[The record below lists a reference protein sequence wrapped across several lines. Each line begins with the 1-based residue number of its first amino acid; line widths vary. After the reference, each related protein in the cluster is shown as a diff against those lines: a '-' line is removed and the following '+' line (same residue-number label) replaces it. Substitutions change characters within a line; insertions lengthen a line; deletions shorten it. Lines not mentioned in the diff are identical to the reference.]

1 MNDPVN
7 PSSRP
12 VKDSSPLA
20 NPKSRSLKDSSA
32 LANPNARP
40 LNDLRSFASGELK
53 MHAEAQAASRREGN
67 HAKEPVGIQRTTT
80 EMPALRGFT
89 DPPQKARRQ
98 KNLPPPDGGKPFA
111 FALGKAD
118 DGATI
123 WWGMLAAKLQILNFT
138 REDGF
143 LTSVTQPPI
152 LKTDFYPVSGIDAD
166 TTKPTHLGFWGDVYV
181 YWEADDSGTI
191 SIVEIRG
198 PEAPDGEDIGELE
211 PDLTREITSGKY
223 FVKIG
228 TVPENGDIDQQ
239 ISSDIPWFVTIAK
252 GTDTSG
258 SDSTPSEESNPS
270 SAVSSAVSSGIG
282 SSKDTAVVL
291 GPNGTKVKWYAME
304 SSEVLFFDFQEF
316 QVGHGTTRVEIDP
329 VVLFGI
335 EKETARAW
343 GSPDVGNVNVTVE
356 GDHIVVRPRF
366 SKRHR
371 QQAVQVMLKGVRR
384 GFKDIR
390 NAHASYDDLVDNECR
405 LNPRMTRKQIVEQ
418 LAKEGVVE

>member
-1 MNDPVN
+1 MTEPVN
-7 PSSRP
+7 PNSRP
-12 VKDSSPLA
+12 
-20 NPKSRSLKDSSA
+20 LKDSSVQ
-32 LANPNARP
+32 ANPNSRP
-40 LNDLRSFASGELK
+40 LKDLRDFASRELLR
-53 MHAEAQAASRREGN
+53 HGEAQAESRREGN
-67 HAKEPVGIQRTTT
+67 HAKESAGIQRTFT
-80 EMPALRGFT
+80 EMPALKGFT
-89 DPPQKARRQ
+89 DPPFKARRQ
-98 KNLPPPDGGKPFA
+98 KNLPPPGGGKPFA
-111 FALGKAD
+111 FALGRTN

-123 WWGMLAAKLQILNFT
+123 WWGVLLAKVTSVFCT

-143 LTSVTQPPI
+143 ITTITQPPI
-152 LKTDFYPVSGIDAD
+152 QTTDSYPVGNPDAD
-166 TTKPTHLGFWGDVYV
+166 TTKPIQLDWFGAVYL
-181 YWEADDSGTI
+181 YWEADENGAI
-191 SIVEIRG
+191 SAVEIKG
-198 PEAPDGEDIGELE
+198 PDVPDGQDIGEL
-211 PDLTREITSGKY
+211 PADLVRETTTGKY
-223 FVKIG
+223 YVQIG
-228 TVPENGDIDQQ
+228 TVPEEGPIDQQ
-239 ISSDIPWFVTIAK
+239 ISSDVPWFPTIFK
-252 GTDTSG
+252 GENSNNGSSG
-258 SDSTPSEESNPS
+258 SDD
-270 SAVSSAVSSGIG
+270 SAPSSAVSSGIG

-304 SSEVLFFDFQEF
+304 ASEVLFFDFQEF
-316 QVGHGTTRVEIDP
+316 HVGHRTTRIEIDP

-335 EKETARAW
+335 EKGTARAW

>member
-1 MNDPVN
+1 
-7 PSSRP
+7 
-12 VKDSSPLA
+12 
-20 NPKSRSLKDSSA
+20 
-32 LANPNARP
+32 
-40 LNDLRSFASGELK
+40 
-53 MHAEAQAASRREGN
+53 
-67 HAKEPVGIQRTTT
+67 
-80 EMPALRGFT
+80 MPALKGFT
-89 DPPQKARRQ
+89 DPPFKARRQ
-98 KNLPPPDGGKPFA
+98 KNLPPPGGGKPFA

-123 WWGMLAAKLQILNFT
+123 WWGMLAAKVQIINFT

-152 LKTDFYPVSGIDAD
+152 YKTDFYPVSGIDTD
-166 TTKPTHLGFWGDVYV
+166 TTKPTKLGFWGDVYV
-181 YWEADDSGTI
+181 YWEADESGFI
-191 SIVEIRG
+191 SVVEIRG
-198 PEAPDGEDIGELE
+198 PDAPDGEEIGEME
-211 PDLTREITSGKY
+211 ADFSREVTSGKY

-228 TVPENGDIDQQ
+228 TVPKTGDINQQ
-239 ISSDIPWFVTIAK
+239 ISSDIPWFATVVK
-252 GTDTSG
+252 GTDTNG
-258 SDSTPSEESNPS
+258 SDSAPSEESTP
-270 SAVSSAVSSGIG
+270 SSAVSSGIG

-304 SSEVLFFDFQEF
+304 ASEVLFFDFQEF
-316 QVGHGTTRVEIDP
+316 HVGHRTTRIEIDP

-335 EKETARAW
+335 EKGTARAW
-343 GSPDVGNVNVTVE
+343 GSPDVGNVNVVIE

-418 LAKEGVVE
+418 LAKEGVTE